1 MILSAYKNYLD
12 QLDLN
17 NVASD
22 FINKN
27 DAHKHIFCKF
37 NLWLVSMYIAYLYFL
52 FIDIFDVKKIQNV
65 TSFLRTFYVP
75 YHFKV
80 LRFCTHLCF
89 RLLFEY
95 SHVS

>member
-1 MILSAYKNYLD
+1 MKRSRLNHLMILSAYKNYLD

-37 NLWLVSMYIAYLYFL
+37 N
-52 FIDIFDVKKIQNV
+52 
-65 TSFLRTFYVP
+65 
-75 YHFKV
+75 
-80 LRFCTHLCF
+80 
-89 RLLFEY
+89 
-95 SHVS
+95 